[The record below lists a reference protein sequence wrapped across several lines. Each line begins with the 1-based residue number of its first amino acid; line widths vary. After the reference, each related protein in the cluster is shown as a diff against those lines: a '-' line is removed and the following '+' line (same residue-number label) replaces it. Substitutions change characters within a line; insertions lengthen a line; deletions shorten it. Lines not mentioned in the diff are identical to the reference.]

1 MQGLLSVP
9 LSGFWTHSHW
19 APRGHKPAQPDPC
32 DKHLPPFLS
41 PVTSDTR
48 SRAGLGPR
56 NKGWAAGKQQPEVQR
71 FHITLVY
78 DLFYLTTHQ
87 RENKMTSTLG
97 LREGPEQEFPKNA
110 YYSLYRIFVTH
121 MQRPKFSGYKM
132 ASFRWWAT
140 TINVCVFFF
149 FKTSQDPRFCRQTHG
164 LSSPSVWPST
174 RYRLW
179 RKGYV
184 ILVQRWEGEKEEP
197 GEKGNCTP
205 NIISKWII
213 GSLGKKCL
221 GKEKQRKG

>member
-149 FKTSQDPRFCRQTHG
+149 FLRLPRTHASVDRHMGSVLQVFDPPLGTASDARDMLSWCSVGRGRRRSQGRKETVHPTLFPNE
-164 LSSPSVWPST
+164 LLAAWEKSV
-174 RYRLW
+174 
-179 RKGYV
+179 
-184 ILVQRWEGEKEEP
+184 
-197 GEKGNCTP
+197 
-205 NIISKWII
+205 
-213 GSLGKKCL
+213 
-221 GKEKQRKG
+221 